1 MKKILYATLLA
12 SLLLYGCSNNHTAED
27 SNPSQVDQSTVA
39 SDETTTPTELFGDYT
54 DEDKDT
60 RYDETAVTVELSDNI
75 SETEGVAV
83 DGQDVTI
90 TKAGTYVL
98 SGELTDGQVIVDV
111 DKEDKVHLVLNGV
124 TITNSKGSAIMVVQ
138 ADKVITTL
146 EADTTNTLTDGTD
159 YQLAADDEIDPDA
172 AFFSKEDLVIN
183 GEGELIVN
191 GNYNNGIRSKDD
203 LVLISGTYTVT
214 AKNNAI
220 KGKDSVQILDGV
232 YTLTTEEGDAIQSNN
247 SDDEE
252 KGFVAIDG
260 GVFTITAGRDGIQ
273 AETTA
278 NLQAAD
284 ITIQTGAESI
294 SSEESYKGIKADVAV
309 LIQSGTYNI
318 DTVDDSLHSD
328 GDITIEGGE
337 FLINTEDDGVHAD
350 NNLTINGGKLTV
362 SNSYEGLEAA
372 VITIND
378 GDIQITASDD
388 GLNASGDSG
397 TTEESETSDNQSFGG
412 RGGPD
417 GMAQADESKMIVIN
431 GGTLT
436 VDAEGDGLDSNGN
449 IQMTGGIV
457 TVNGTTSNGDGAIDY
472 DGIFEMSGGI
482 LIAAG
487 SSGMAMNVSNSSSQP
502 SFGIYFTEAQEAET
516 IISLLNSDGN
526 AIVTYQPSKTF
537 QHLVISSPELE
548 VGETYTLIKGIEA
561 NGSEVNG
568 YYEDGSIIN
577 GVELGN
583 LALSDSIT
591 NVSETGE
598 TVSVRGMGGGAPG
611 EMPNRGEMPNGGE
624 IPKDGETPIRE
635 EMPDNG
641 EMPNWAQTPD
651 NGRMP
656 NRGEMPEDGEMPI
669 RGEKPDGS
677 SVPNGD
683 ATSKDEAAK

>member
-1 MKKILYATLLA
+1 MITQIHTLSLHDALPIL
-12 SLLLYGCSNNHTAED
+12 
-27 SNPSQVDQSTVA
+27 V
-39 SDETTTPTELFGDYT
+39 
-54 DEDKDT
+54 
-60 RYDETAVTVELSDNI
+60 
-75 SETEGVAV
+75 
-83 DGQDVTI
+83 
-90 TKAGTYVL
+90 
-98 SGELTDGQVIVDV
+98 
-111 DKEDKVHLVLNGV
+111 
-124 TITNSKGSAIMVVQ
+124 
-138 ADKVITTL
+138 
-146 EADTTNTLTDGTD
+146 
-159 YQLAADDEIDPDA
+159 
-172 AFFSKEDLVIN
+172 
-183 GEGELIVN
+183 VN

-203 LVLISGTYTVT
+203 LVLISGTYMVN

-232 YTLTTEEGDAIQSNN
+232 YSLTTEEGDAIQSNN

-278 NLQAAD
+278 SLQAAD

-309 LIQSGTYNI
+309 LIQSGTYNL

-328 GDITIEGGE
+328 GYITIDGGVY
-337 FLINTEDDGVHAD
+337 LINIEDDGVHAD
-350 NNLTINGGKLTV
+350 HNLTINCGNLTV
-362 SNSYEGLEAA
+362 ANCYEVIEAA

-378 GDIQITASDD
+378 GDIQINASED

-397 TTEESETSDNQSFGG
+397 TTEESETSGDQSFGG
-412 RGGPD
+412 PG

-457 TVNGTTSNGDGAIDY
+457 TVNGPTGNGDGAIDY
-472 DGIFEMSGGI
+472 DGTFELSGGI

-487 SSGMAMNVSNSSSQP
+487 SNGMAMNVSDSSSQA
-502 SFGIYFTEAQEAET
+502 SFGIYFTEAQEEGT
-516 IISLLNSDGN
+516 IIGLLDSDGN
-526 AIVTYQPSKTF
+526 AIATYQPSKTF

-548 VGETYTLIKGIEA
+548 VGEIYTLIKGTEA
-561 NGSEVNG
+561 NGSEENG

-577 GVELGN
+577 GIELGS
-583 LALSDSIT
+583 LTLSDSIT

-598 TVSVRGMGGGAPG
+598 TVSGRGMGGGAPGEMPDGGEMPNGGEKPDRREMPNGGEMPSRGEMPDVG

-624 IPKDGETPIRE
+624 IPDG
-635 EMPDNG
+635 G
-641 EMPNWAQTPD
+641 E
-651 NGRMP
+651 MP
-656 NRGEMPEDGEMPI
+656 NRGETP
-669 RGEKPDGS
+669 
-677 SVPNGD
+677 
-683 ATSKDEAAK
+683 KDEASS

>member
-1 MKKILYATLLA
+1 MMKKILYVTLLTI
-12 SLLLYGCSNNHTAED
+12 LLLNACSYNNTVED
-27 SNPSQVDQSTVA
+27 SDLSQEGEQSVTA
-39 SDETTTPTELFGDYT
+39 SGETTTPTELFVDYT

-60 RYDETAVTVELSDNI
+60 SYDDTAVTVELSDNM
-75 SETEGVAV
+75 SETEGVTV

-111 DKEDKVHLVLNGV
+111 DKEEKVHLVLNGV
-124 TITNSKGSAIMVVQ
+124 TITNSNGSAIMVVQ

-159 YQLAADDEIDPDA
+159 YQLADDDEIDPDA

-183 GEGELIVN
+183 GEGELVVN

-203 LVLISGTYTVT
+203 LVLISGTYMVN

-232 YTLTTEEGDAIQSNN
+232 YSLTTEEGDVIQSNN

-278 NLQAAD
+278 SLQAAD

-350 NNLTINGGKLTV
+350 HNLTINGGKLTV
-362 SNSYEGLEAA
+362 ANSYEGLEAA

-397 TTEESETSDNQSFGG
+397 TTEESET
-412 RGGPD
+412 
-417 GMAQADESKMIVIN
+417 
-431 GGTLT
+431 
-436 VDAEGDGLDSNGN
+436 
-449 IQMTGGIV
+449 
-457 TVNGTTSNGDGAIDY
+457 
-472 DGIFEMSGGI
+472 
-482 LIAAG
+482 
-487 SSGMAMNVSNSSSQP
+487 
-502 SFGIYFTEAQEAET
+502 
-516 IISLLNSDGN
+516 
-526 AIVTYQPSKTF
+526 
-537 QHLVISSPELE
+537 
-548 VGETYTLIKGIEA
+548 
-561 NGSEVNG
+561 
-568 YYEDGSIIN
+568 
-577 GVELGN
+577 
-583 LALSDSIT
+583 
-591 NVSETGE
+591 
-598 TVSVRGMGGGAPG
+598 
-611 EMPNRGEMPNGGE
+611 
-624 IPKDGETPIRE
+624 
-635 EMPDNG
+635 
-641 EMPNWAQTPD
+641 
-651 NGRMP
+651 
-656 NRGEMPEDGEMPI
+656 
-669 RGEKPDGS
+669 
-677 SVPNGD
+677 
-683 ATSKDEAAK
+683 

>member
-1 MKKILYATLLA
+1 MKKILYATLFA
-12 SLLLYGCSNNHTAED
+12 SLLLYGCSNNHTVED
-27 SNPSQVDQSTVA
+27 SNPSQEEDQSAVA
-39 SDETTTPTELFGDYT
+39 SDETTRSTELFGDYT

-60 RYDETAVTVELSDNI
+60 SYDETAITVELSDNMA
-75 SETEGVAV
+75 ETAGVTV

-98 SGELTDGQVIVDV
+98 SGELTDGQVIVNV
-111 DKEDKVHLVLNGV
+111 DKEEKVHLVLNGV

-146 EADTTNTLTDGTD
+146 EADTTNTLTDSTD
-159 YQLAADDEIDPDA
+159 YQLADDDEIDPDA

-278 NLQAAD
+278 SLQAAD

-350 NNLTINGGKLTV
+350 NNLTINGGNLTI

-388 GLNASGDSG
+388 GLNASGDTD
-397 TTEESETSDNQSFGG
+397 TTEESETPGDQSFGG
-412 RGGPD
+412 PG

-449 IQMTGGIV
+449 IQMAGGIV
-457 TVNGTTSNGDGAIDY
+457 TVNGPTSNGDGAIDY
-472 DGIFEMSGGI
+472 DGTFEMSGGI

-487 SSGMAMNVSNSSSQP
+487 SSGMAMNVSNSSSQA

-516 IISLLNSDGN
+516 IIGLVDSDGN
-526 AIVTYQPSKTF
+526 AIATYQPSKNF

-548 VGETYTLIKGIEA
+548 VDETYTLIKGTEA
-561 NGSEVNG
+561 NGSEENG
-568 YYEDGSIIN
+568 YYENGGIIN
-577 GVELGN
+577 GIELGS
-583 LALSDSIT
+583 LTLSDSVT

-611 EMPNRGEMPNGGE
+611 EMPNGGE
-624 IPKDGETPIRE
+624 IPEDGE
-635 EMPDNG
+635 
-641 EMPNWAQTPD
+641 
-651 NGRMP
+651 MP
-656 NRGEMPEDGEMPI
+656 NRGEMPEDGEMPN
-669 RGEKPDGS
+669 RGEKPNGGNI
-677 SVPNGD
+677 PNSD
-683 ATSKDEAAK
+683 ETSKDEAAK